1 MSMIEAIKQKYE
13 KSGPKVV
20 EALKKRHFEAFYV
33 SSKEEAVKK
42 AMEIIPQSDSIGWGG
57 SFSIDEIGLKAELEK
72 CGHKMIDRDLAK
84 TPEERRKL
92 MVEALCCDTFLM
104 SSNAITEDGQLFN
117 IDGVAN
123 RVAALCFGPKSVVI
137 VAGMNKVVPN
147 LDAAYHRVRGFSA
160 PANAQRFE
168 INTPCKITGE
178 CANCMSEDCICNQ
191 FVTTRL
197 CKPAGRIKVIL
208 VGEDLGI

>member
-1 MSMIEAIKQKYE
+1 MTIADI
-13 KSGPKVV
+13 GLID
-20 EALKKRHFEAFYV
+20 ALKVGDYVVLDRTVPKTDEEKRDFFGKV
-33 SSKEEAVKK
+33 N
-42 AMEIIPQSDSIGWGG
+42 M
-57 SFSIDEIGLKAELEK
+57 
-72 CGHKMIDRDLAK
+72 
-84 TPEERRKL
+84 
-92 MVEALCCDTFLM
+92 CDYYFM
-104 SSNAITEDGQLFN
+104 SSNAITMDGELFN
-117 IDGVAN
+117 IDGFAN

-178 CANCMSEDCICNQ
+178 CANCTSEECICNQ
-191 FVTTRL
+191 FVTTRN

>member
-42 AMEIIPQSDSIGWGG
+42 AMEIIPQGDSIGWGG
-57 SFSIDEIGLKAELEK
+57 SFSIDEIGLKEELK
-72 CGHKMIDRDLAK
+72 KASHKMIDRDLAK

-178 CANCMSEDCICNQ
+178 CANCTSEECICNQ
-191 FVTTRL
+191 FVTTRN

>member
-1 MSMIEAIKQKYE
+1 MNMIEAIKQKYE

-42 AMEIIPQSDSIGWGG
+42 AMEIIPHGDSIGWGG

-72 CGHKMIDRDLAK
+72 SGHKMIDRDLAK
-84 TPEERRKL
+84 TAEERRKL

-178 CANCMSEDCICNQ
+178 CANCMSEECICNQ

>member
-1 MSMIEAIKQKYE
+1 MIEPIKQKYE

-20 EALKKRHFEAFYV
+20 EALKKRHFDAYYV
-33 SSKEEAVKK
+33 STKEEALKK
-42 AMEIIPQSDSIGWGG
+42 ALEIIPENHSIGWGG
-57 SFSIDEIGLKAELEK
+57 SLSIDGIGLKEELK
-72 CGHKMIDRDLAK
+72 KAGHKMIDRDLAK
-84 TPEERRKL
+84 TPEERNQIML
-92 MVEALCCDTFLM
+92 QALGSDTFLM

>member
-1 MSMIEAIKQKYE
+1 MNMIEAIKQKYE

-42 AMEIIPQSDSIGWGG
+42 AMEIIPHGDSIGWGG

-72 CGHKMIDRDLAK
+72 SGHKMIDRDLAK
-84 TPEERRKL
+84 TAEERRKL

-160 PANAQRFE
+160 PANAQRFK

-178 CANCMSEDCICNQ
+178 CANCMSEECICNQ

>member
-1 MSMIEAIKQKYE
+1 MIEAIKQKYE

-42 AMEIIPQSDSIGWGG
+42 AMEIIPHGDSIGWGG

-72 CGHKMIDRDLAK
+72 CGHKMIDRDLVK
-84 TPEERRKL
+84 TPEDRRKL

-178 CANCMSEDCICNQ
+178 CANCMSEECICNQ

>member
-1 MSMIEAIKQKYE
+1 MVEPIKQKYE

-20 EALKKRHFEAFYV
+20 EALKKRHFDAYYV
-33 SSKEEAVKK
+33 STKEEALKK
-42 AMEIIPQSDSIGWGG
+42 ALEIIPENHSIGWGG
-57 SFSIDEIGLKAELEK
+57 SLSIDGIGLKEELK
-72 CGHKMIDRDLAK
+72 KAGHKMIDRDLAK
-84 TPEERRKL
+84 SPEERTKL

-178 CANCMSEDCICNQ
+178 CANCTSEECICNQ

>member
-1 MSMIEAIKQKYE
+1 MIEAIKQKYE

-42 AMEIIPQSDSIGWGG
+42 AMEIIPQGDSISWGG
-57 SFSIDEIGLKAELEK
+57 SFSIDEIGLKEELK
-72 CGHKMIDRDLAK
+72 KAGHKMIDRDLAK
-84 TPEERRKL
+84 TAEERRKL

-123 RVAALCFGPKSVVI
+123 RVAALCFGPKLVVI

>member
-1 MSMIEAIKQKYE
+1 MI
-13 KSGPKVV
+13 
-20 EALKKRHFEAFYV
+20 
-33 SSKEEAVKK
+33 
-42 AMEIIPQSDSIGWGG
+42 
-57 SFSIDEIGLKAELEK
+57 
-72 CGHKMIDRDLAK
+72 
-84 TPEERRKL
+84 
-92 MVEALCCDTFLM
+92 EALCCDTFLM

-178 CANCMSEDCICNQ
+178 CANCMSEDGICNQ

-197 CKPAGRIKVIL
+197 CKPVGRIKVIL

>member
-1 MSMIEAIKQKYE
+1 MNMIEAIKQKYE

-42 AMEIIPQSDSIGWGG
+42 AMEIIPQNDSIGWGG
-57 SFSIDEIGLKAELEK
+57 SFSIDEIGLKEELK
-72 CGHKMIDRDLAK
+72 KAGHKMIDRDLAK
-84 TPEERRKL
+84 SPEERTKL

-178 CANCMSEDCICNQ
+178 CANCTSEDCICNQ